1 MRKFSPWHRESCAS
15 NTNLNTRIQI
25 PVRVHRSRAID
36 KRRQGNEALRTHT
49 RLVKQAI
56 WWFCGGVPRA
66 RHFPR
71 VFATSFLLG
80 GTAISRANPK
90 FAIHDTHRPATLR
103 VRTNFEESAGS
114 YARNTSV
121 GLRCYFRRKRLV
133 AFGHFDRPTRVKCGV
148 RNTRYQK

>member
-15 NTNLNTRIQI
+15 NANLNTRIQI
-25 PVRVHRSRAID
+25 PVRVHCSRAID
-36 KRRQGNEALRTHT
+36 TRRQGNEALCTHT

-56 WWFCGGVPRA
+56 WWFRGGVPRA

-71 VFATSFLLG
+71 VLATSFLLDG
-80 GTAISRANPK
+80 AAISRASPT
-90 FAIHDTHRPATLR
+90 FAIHDIHRPATLR

-114 YARNTSV
+114 CARNTSA
-121 GLRCYFRRKRLV
+121 GLHCYFRRKRLV
-133 AFGHFDRPTRVKCGV
+133 AFGHFDRPTWVKCGV